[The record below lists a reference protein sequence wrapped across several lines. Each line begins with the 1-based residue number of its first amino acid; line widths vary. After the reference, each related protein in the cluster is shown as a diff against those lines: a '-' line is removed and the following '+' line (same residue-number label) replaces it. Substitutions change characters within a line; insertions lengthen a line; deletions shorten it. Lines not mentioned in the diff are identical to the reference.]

1 MKNIILTDAPFK
13 LREARKVKNVP
24 YELHDF
30 CDFLAEVVDNQVMSM
45 DLAMLV
51 AKVLESLLT
60 DGQKYGG
67 KEFPNKLESEK
78 YQITIYMNYFPLIVD
93 EIASKEFAEN
103 FRLEFDCIFGESQ
116 PPIDEMGENYGV
128 RVIGKG
134 VVDISS
140 KDKGEVLAA
149 LYNYSHPHG
158 LGFLEYDPSPM
169 SIEEA
174 RKLLKEN
181 SYFDYINGRVMKI
194 SLIGN
199 LITTHGYNCENGDGV
214 AERIISHCHNIK

>member
-30 CDFLAEVVDNQVMSM
+30 CDYLAGVVDNQVTPM
-45 DLAMLV
+45 DLTMLV
-51 AKVLESLLT
+51 AKVLDSLLR
-60 DGQKYGG
+60 DEQKYGD
-67 KEFPNKLESEK
+67 KEFPNKLENEK

-103 FRLEFDCIFGESQ
+103 FRLEFDRIFGESQ
-116 PPIDEMGENYGV
+116 PPIDETGENYGV
-128 RVIGKG
+128 KVIGKN
-134 VVDISS
+134 VVDISD

-158 LGFLEYDPSPM
+158 MGFLEYDPSPM

-174 RKLLKEN
+174 RELLKEN
-181 SYFDYINGRVMKI
+181 SYFDYINGRVMKV

-199 LITTHGYNCENGDGV
+199 LLTTYGYNYENGDGA

>member
-1 MKNIILTDAPFK
+1 MVLSFK
-13 LREARKVKNVP
+13 LSNIFKK
-24 YELHDF
+24 
-30 CDFLAEVVDNQVMSM
+30 MS
-45 DLAMLV
+45 
-51 AKVLESLLT
+51 
-60 DGQKYGG
+60 
-67 KEFPNKLESEK
+67 
-78 YQITIYMNYFPLIVD
+78 
-93 EIASKEFAEN
+93 
-103 FRLEFDCIFGESQ
+103 
-116 PPIDEMGENYGV
+116 NYG
-128 RVIGKG
+128 
-134 VVDISS
+134 
-140 KDKGEVLAA
+140 
-149 LYNYSHPHG
+149 G